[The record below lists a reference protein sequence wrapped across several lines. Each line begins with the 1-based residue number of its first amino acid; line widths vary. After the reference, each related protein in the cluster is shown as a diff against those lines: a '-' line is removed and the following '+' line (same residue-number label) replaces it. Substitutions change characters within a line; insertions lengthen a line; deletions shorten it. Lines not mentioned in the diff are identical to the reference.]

1 MRYKWRKVQQCS
13 KPAIKFSPLLSFS
26 ESLWPFKIKGKFE
39 NAQLHIWRIPWQH
52 MPSLPSLTTDERV
65 LLHWK
70 QSISTRIC
78 HSQKK
83 SQKPPTLG
91 KPLFNTSREPFRW
104 KGHSDRRD
112 NIKEQSDYWRN
123 QLRLREVFQLLL
135 PPESTQG
142 TLAGAMTVSS
152 PSLSLAFLILQLP
165 RMLFTLQRALTAA
178 LKTWFKL
185 NNLCLLLQTTVATSF
200 SGASYL

>member
-39 NAQLHIWRIPWQH
+39 NAQLHIWRITWQH

-123 QLRLREVFQLLL
+123 QLRCKRSISATSSSRINAGHPGRSRDPQLPFSL
-135 PPESTQG
+135 
-142 TLAGAMTVSS
+142 
-152 PSLSLAFLILQLP
+152 PSLP
-165 RMLFTLQRALTAA
+165 YFTVT
-178 LKTWFKL
+178 KNVVYITKGVDSSFK
-185 NNLCLLLQTTVATSF
+185 NLV
-200 SGASYL
+200 